1 MRKLF
6 SLSVVL
12 MVVAGMLMSACT
24 PAATPAPLLRPPRN
38 PHRLKRLLRLNPR
51 KRLLNNLPRHRLVA

>member
-12 MVVAGMLMSACT
+12 MVVAGLLMSACT
-24 PAATPAPLLRPPRN
+24 PAAAPAKPATSVPPT
-38 PHRLKRLLRLNPR
+38 RLNRPNPP
-51 KRLLNNLPRHRLVA
+51 KHSRLVW

>member
-24 PAATPAPLLRPPRN
+24 PAATRCCY
-38 PHRLKRLLRLNPR
+38 
-51 KRLLNNLPRHRLVA
+51 